1 MISHKAL
8 LHSDSS
14 VPIITMLPACAAIT
28 TSATVRSWTYHVCI
42 IALYRRPCAI
52 SCSSIRARYKRH
64 RNDGSR
70 ILYLPTAIAK
80 VGIVFNVSVC
90 LCVNKSVLKTG
101 LVMCKLSRRIKS
113 ASCTSNC
120 VSYSIHRNL
129 QTVGLHRP
137 R

>member
-42 IALYRRPCAI
+42 IALYRRPCAR

-80 VGIVFNVSVC
+80 VGIVFNVSV
-90 LCVNKSVLKTG
+90 LINRKVVLETG
-101 LVMCKLSRRIKS
+101 LVMYKLSRRIKS